1 MGRKPKLNG
10 PQDVPTVEDDQ
21 DFFDEVL
28 AGFDEENGVEIEGR
42 IYRKTK
48 PEDSIGRM
56 SFEAIAKVNEIVDED
71 WIGRHFGGG
80 NYFVKWTFRQ
90 GDRKE
95 IRQKNYAV
103 GPEYDKFVK
112 ETAPAVSGAVPA
124 VSGLDLGGILG
135 SLTVDKI
142 AVIGATIKQIKE
154 LFSPPPPPQP
164 APVDITKLLEIM
176 VANNQKNTPSDAIV
190 TACLTSLQ
198 KPQQPQ
204 NSIAQQIAD
213 FNALKEIFK
222 DDSTNNAEGGE
233 MSFLLDKALEYLPL
247 LLQKNNNNFTAVG
260 AEARQNP
267 LVNSIITSNP
277 ELTQKFFQTA
287 REQYGDAAV
296 KELARGFGYE
306 AKVIPAQNQNEVNK
320 NEAAQN

>member
-1 MGRKPKLNG
+1 MGRKPIEN
-10 PQDVPTVEDDQ
+10 TTAINNAAEDYEK

-28 AGFDEENGVEIEGR
+28 QDFDDENGVEIEGK

-56 SFEAIAKVNEIVDED
+56 SFEAIAKVCEKVDED
-71 WIGRHFGGG
+71 WIGRHFGSG
-80 NYFVKWTFRQ
+80 NYFIKWTFRK

-95 IRQKNYAV
+95 IRQKHYSIGA
-103 GPEYDKFVK
+103 EYDKFIK
-112 ETAPAVSGAVPA
+112 PAAPAMQTATPTL
-124 VSGLDLGGILG
+124 SGLDLGGLLG

-142 AVIGATIKQIKE
+142 AAIGGAIKAIKE
-154 LFSPPPPPQP
+154 IFAPPPTVQP
-164 APVDITKLLEIM
+164 EFTKLLELII
-176 VANNQKNTPSDAIV
+176 ANNQKNTPSDAIV

-198 KPQQPQ
+198 KPQPQ
-204 NSIAQQIAD
+204 QSSISQQIAD

-233 MSFLLDKALEYLPL
+233 MSFLLEKALEYLPL
-247 LLQKNNNNFTAVG
+247 LLQKKNNDFRAVG
-260 AEARQNP
+260 AEVRENP

-287 REQYGDAAV
+287 REQYGDEAV
-296 KELARGFGYE
+296 KQLARGFGYE
-306 AKVIPAQNQNEVNK
+306 ATIVNNQEVTK
-320 NEAAQN
+320 NEPAKN

>member
-1 MGRKPKLNG
+1 MGRKPTEN
-10 PQDVPTVEDDQ
+10 TTAINNAAEDYEK

-28 AGFDEENGVEIEGR
+28 QDFDDENGVEIEGK

-56 SFEAIAKVNEIVDED
+56 SFEAIAKVCEKVDED
-71 WIGRHFGGG
+71 WLGRHFGSG
-80 NYFVKWTFRQ
+80 NYFIKWTFRK

-95 IRQKNYAV
+95 IRQKHYSIGA
-103 GPEYDKFVK
+103 EYDKFIK
-112 ETAPAVSGAVPA
+112 PDAPSMQTAPATL
-124 VSGLDLGGILG
+124 SGLDLGGLLG

-142 AVIGATIKQIKE
+142 AAIGGAIKAIKE
-154 LFSPPPPPQP
+154 IFAPPPTVQP
-164 APVDITKLLEIM
+164 DFTKLLELII
-176 VANNQKNTPSDAIV
+176 ANNQKNTPSDAIV

-198 KPQQPQ
+198 KPQPQ
-204 NSIAQQIAD
+204 QSSISQQIAD

-233 MSFLLDKALEYLPL
+233 MSFLLEKALEYLPL
-247 LLQKNNNNFTAVG
+247 LLQKKNNDFRAVG
-260 AEARQNP
+260 AEVRENP

-287 REQYGDAAV
+287 REQYGDEAV
-296 KELARGFGYE
+296 KQLARGFGYE
-306 AKVIPAQNQNEVNK
+306 ATIVNNQEVTK
-320 NEAAQN
+320 NEPAKN

>member
-1 MGRKPKLNG
+1 MGRKPIEN
-10 PQDVPTVEDDQ
+10 TTAINNAAEDYEK

-28 AGFDEENGVEIEGR
+28 QDFDDENGVEIEGK

-56 SFEAIAKVNEIVDED
+56 SFEAIAKVCEKVDED
-71 WIGRHFGGG
+71 WLGRHFGSG
-80 NYFVKWTFRQ
+80 NYFIKWTFRK

-95 IRQKNYAV
+95 IRQKHYSIGA
-103 GPEYDKFVK
+103 EYDKFIK
-112 ETAPAVSGAVPA
+112 PAAPAMQSAPA
-124 VSGLDLGGILG
+124 TLSGLDLGGLLG

-142 AVIGATIKQIKE
+142 AAIGGAIKAIKE
-154 LFSPPPPPQP
+154 IFAPPPTTQP
-164 APVDITKLLEIM
+164 DFTKLLELII
-176 VANNQKNTPSDAIV
+176 ANNQKNTPSDAIV

-198 KPQQPQ
+198 KPQPQ
-204 NSIAQQIAD
+204 QSSISQQIAD

-233 MSFLLDKALEYLPL
+233 MSFLLEKALEYLPL
-247 LLQKNNNNFTAVG
+247 LLQKKNNDFRAVG
-260 AEARQNP
+260 AEVRQNP

-287 REQYGDAAV
+287 REQYGDEAV
-296 KELARGFGYE
+296 KQLARGFGYK
-306 AKVIPAQNQNEVNK
+306 ATIVNNQEVTK
-320 NEAAQN
+320 NEPAKN

>member
-1 MGRKPKLNG
+1 MGRKPKLNA
-10 PQDVPTVEDDQ
+10 PQDVPAVEDDQ

-80 NYFVKWTFRQ
+80 NYFVKWTFKQ
-90 GDRKE
+90 GERKE

-124 VSGLDLGGILG
+124 VSGLDLGSLLG

-154 LFSPPPPPQP
+154 LFAPPPPPQP

-233 MSFLLDKALEYLPL
+233 MSFLLDKAFEYLPL
-247 LLQKNNNNFTAVG
+247 LLQKKNNDYRAVG
-260 AEARQNP
+260 QEAKENP
-267 LVNSIITSNP
+267 MVKGLILNNP
-277 ELTQKFFQTA
+277 DLAQKFFERA
-287 REQYGDAAV
+287 RESYGDENARA
-296 KELARGFGYE
+296 LALGFGLKMDIIPGANNVKSE
-306 AKVIPAQNQNEVNK
+306 VIQNGEN
-320 NEAAQN
+320 

>member
-1 MGRKPKLNG
+1 MGRKPKLNT
-10 PQDVPTVEDDQ
+10 PQDVPPVEDEQ

-80 NYFVKWTFRQ
+80 NYFIKWTFKQ

-112 ETAPAVSGAVPA
+112 ETSPAVSGAVA
-124 VSGLDLGGILG
+124 GVSGLDLGGLLG
-135 SLTVDKI
+135 SLTVEK
-142 AVIGATIKQIKE
+142 IGAIAGAVKLIKDI
-154 LFSPPPPPQP
+154 FAPPPPPP
-164 APVDITKLLEIM
+164 AIDVPKLLEIM
-176 VANNQKNTPSDAIV
+176 ATINQKNTPSDAIV
-190 TACLTSLQ
+190 TACLTNLQ
-198 KPQQPQ
+198 KPPQPAQ
-204 NSIAQQIAD
+204 SLAQQIAD
-213 FNALKEIFK
+213 FKALKETFK
-222 DDSTNNAEGGE
+222 DEFENDNAEGGE
-233 MSFLLDKALEYLPL
+233 MGFLLEKAFEYLPL
-247 LLQKNNNNFTAVG
+247 LLQKNNNNFKAVG
-260 AEARQNP
+260 AEVRENP

-277 ELTQKFFQTA
+277 ELTKKFFETA
-287 REQYGDAAV
+287 REQYGDEAV
-296 KELARGFGYE
+296 KQLATGFGYKATIIPPQKNE
-306 AKVIPAQNQNEVNK
+306 VNQNEPAQN
-320 NEAAQN
+320 

>member
-1 MGRKPKLNG
+1 MGRNPKNSA
-10 PQDVPTVEDDQ
+10 PQEIAAEDEQ

-28 AGFDEENGVEIEGR
+28 ADFDDENGVEIEGK

-56 SFEAIAKVNEIVDED
+56 SFEAIAKVCEKVDED
-71 WIGRHFGGG
+71 WIGRHFGSG
-80 NYFVKWTFRQ
+80 NYFIKWTFRK

-95 IRQKNYAV
+95 LRQKHYSIGA
-103 GPEYDKFVK
+103 EYDKFVK
-112 ETAPAVSGAVPA
+112 ETAPAVSGSVPA
-124 VSGLDLGGILG
+124 VSGLDLGGLLG

-142 AVIGATIKQIKE
+142 AAIGSAIKLVKDI
-154 LFSPPPPPQP
+154 FAPPPQP
-164 APVDITKLLEIM
+164 APIDITKLLEIM

-190 TACLTSLQ
+190 TACLSSLQ

-306 AKVIPAQNQNEVNK
+306 ATVIPAQNQNEVNK

>member
-1 MGRKPKLNG
+1 MGRKPIEN
-10 PQDVPTVEDDQ
+10 TTAINNASEDYEK

-28 AGFDEENGVEIEGR
+28 QDFDDENGVEIEGK

-56 SFEAIAKVNEIVDED
+56 SFEAIAKVCEKVDED
-71 WIGRHFGGG
+71 WLGRHFGSG
-80 NYFVKWTFRQ
+80 NYFIKWTFRK

-95 IRQKNYAV
+95 IRQKHYSIGA
-103 GPEYDKFVK
+103 EYDKFIK
-112 ETAPAVSGAVPA
+112 PAAPAMQTATA
-124 VSGLDLGGILG
+124 TLSGLDLGGLLG

-142 AVIGATIKQIKE
+142 AAIGGAIKAIKE
-154 LFSPPPPPQP
+154 IFAPPPTVQP
-164 APVDITKLLEIM
+164 DFTKLLELII
-176 VANNQKNTPSDAIV
+176 ANNQKNTPSDAIV

-198 KPQQPQ
+198 KPQPQ
-204 NSIAQQIAD
+204 QSSISQQIAD

-233 MSFLLDKALEYLPL
+233 MSFLLEKALEYLPL
-247 LLQKNNNNFTAVG
+247 LLQKKNNDFRAVG
-260 AEARQNP
+260 AEVRENP

-287 REQYGDAAV
+287 REQYGDEAV
-296 KELARGFGYE
+296 KQLARGFGYK
-306 AKVIPAQNQNEVNK
+306 ATIVNNQEVTK
-320 NEAAQN
+320 NEPAKN